1 MRMLFWRLSV
11 SHLYEPLSLSLS
23 CKRSDTH
30 TEQTEEK
37 SADSKNKKKTC
48 HNIVDISDFYFQP
61 TDAVTTGSQ
70 RGGDTT

>member
-37 SADSKNKKKTC
+37 SADSKNKNKKLAT
-48 HNIVDISDFYFQP
+48 I
-61 TDAVTTGSQ
+61 
-70 RGGDTT
+70 